1 MGVLGI
7 SMMIFAFAA
16 LIRLQND
23 FFDRLGN
30 LGYIPKGGDTERED
44 NDLLVI
50 NVYDGDRMRDIM
62 K

>member
-30 LGYIPKGGDTERED
+30 LGYIPEGWREIQKGK
-44 NDLLVI
+44 I
-50 NVYDGDRMRDIM
+50 IISW
-62 K
+62 